1 PAKGLSARKAS
12 DMQSVRGV
20 VRHAACVLQ
29 ARGLNVNGAATVRAF
44 LAMSREESDQEMNR
58 SHIAR
63 LITAGALVA
72 SVGGAVAPRVA
83 SAATLASA
91 TYQDEPS
98 DDMGIEQFNA
108 PSAPGVT
115 AGAAS

>member
-1 PAKGLSARKAS
+1 
-12 DMQSVRGV
+12 
-20 VRHAACVLQ
+20 
-29 ARGLNVNGAATVRAF
+29 
-44 LAMSREESDQEMNR
+44 MSREESDQGMNR
-58 SHIAR
+58 SYIAR

-98 DDMGIEQFNA
+98 GDMGIEEFNA

-115 AGAAS
+115 AGASSTEGVESTEPVEGAPGMTGTVGDDEPQGE